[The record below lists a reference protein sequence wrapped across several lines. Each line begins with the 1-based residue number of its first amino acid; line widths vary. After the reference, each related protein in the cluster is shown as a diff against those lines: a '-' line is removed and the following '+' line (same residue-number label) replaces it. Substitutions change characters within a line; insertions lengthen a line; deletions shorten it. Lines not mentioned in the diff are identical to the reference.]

1 MARPQSSHRW
11 IALAAVLAA
20 AGVFVWEP
28 WHGPVILALSST
40 HGFDA
45 GDLPAI
51 LLVALAV
58 AIAHSAARGARSCRR
73 ASLPAWLGPA
83 SAVAVGAILVV
94 ALADTPRI
102 TNLLPAGGGTF
113 GGVTQHADGQDP
125 DPVGRWSH
133 LAVTYDGG
141 VVRLYVNGSEV
152 SSRSTTGTIRKTP
165 DPLWIGGNQPYGEY
179 FDGEIDDVRVY
190 DRALEPA
197 EIRAEMSGP
206 LSRAGST
213 TRSGLVAA
221 YEFDAGS
228 GTRAR
233 DASGWN
239 NSGSIIG
246 ATWTPHGRFGDALS
260 FDGADEMVR
269 VPPSRSL
276 DLTEAMTLAA
286 WVRPVA
292 YQPGWRTVLH
302 RQTDAYFLTA
312 GGGESSERL
321 AAADGLRLG
330 ALIVATL
337 CLCLALIARGG
348 AWVAGGR
355 GPWWPPIVLFVAGS
369 LVDAALDPSAT
380 LAGPTLVA
388 IWFAVTAANRF
399 DAAVMW
405 LVAAGF
411 TAISAASLAGAIDL
425 PGDDGSLARAGALGA
440 LLIVIG
446 VLGARRVRRAT
457 ASSG

>member
-1 MARPQSSHRW
+1 MARPESSRPW
-11 IALAAVLAA
+11 IAVAALLAA
-20 AGVFVWEP
+20 AGVFLWEP
-28 WHGPVILALSST
+28 WHGPVILSLSST

-45 GDLPAI
+45 GDLPAV
-51 LLVALAV
+51 LLVALGV
-58 AIAHSAARGARSCRR
+58 AIGHAAARSARAVPR

-83 SAVAVGAILVV
+83 SAVALGGLLMV

-113 GGVTQHADGQDP
+113 DGVTQHADGQEP
-125 DPVGRWSH
+125 DPVGHWSH

-152 SSRSTTGTIRKTP
+152 SSRSTAGTIRQTP

-197 EIRAEMSGP
+197 ELRAEMSGP
-206 LSRAGST
+206 LRRADST
-213 TRSGLVAA
+213 GRSGLVAA

-228 GTRAR
+228 GRRAS
-233 DASGWN
+233 DASGSN

-246 ATWTPHGRFGDALS
+246 ATWTPHGRFGDALR

-276 DLTEAMTLAA
+276 DLDDAMTLAA
-286 WVRPVA
+286 WVRPAA

-312 GGGESSERL
+312 GGGESSARL
-321 AAADGLRLG
+321 VAADGLRLG
-330 ALIVATL
+330 ALILATV
-337 CLCLALIARGG
+337 CLCLALIAGGG

-355 GPWWPPIVLFVAGS
+355 RAWWPPIVLFVAGS
-369 LVDAALDPSAT
+369 LVDAALAPSAT
-380 LAGPTLVA
+380 LAGPALVA
-388 IWFAVTAANRF
+388 IWFALTAADRF

-405 LVAAGF
+405 LVAAAF
-411 TAISAASLAGAIDL
+411 TAISAASLAGALDL
-425 PGDDGSLARAGALGA
+425 PGDDGDLARSGALGA

-446 VLGARRVRRAT
+446 VLGFRRVGRAT
-457 ASSG
+457 TS